1 MSTNQKPLTFFIIAG
16 EASGDMHGGKLISQ
30 IKHAHPN
37 SRFIGHGGQRM
48 IESGL
53 EIIEHVDQLAVMGFS
68 EVIKHLPFLM
78 NVMGNSLGKLREI
91 RPDRIILIDY
101 PGFNLRL
108 AKNCN
113 GLRIPITYFILPQ
126 LWAWKEK
133 RIKFFHHYI
142 DQALSIFP
150 FEQDWFE
157 ERGVA
162 TNYVGHPFTEIDE
175 IKISKEAFLSKHK
188 ILEEQ
193 KVLTLLPGS
202 RQQEIDR
209 HLPVY
214 LSAAKELQKE
224 ENLKIVIAKAP
235 GVKFPTI
242 DKDFLVEEEDT
253 RSAISHAKA
262 AITTSG
268 TASLECAVLDT
279 PQIVCY
285 KLSKLSGALA
295 KHFNKAP
302 YISMVNLIAD
312 KKIVPELI
320 QSAVTKKQIIKN
332 IHPLLRSS
340 ANRRNM
346 LEGYNNIRR
355 TLGLPGAYTRAAEA
369 IIKRTVHAK
378 P

>member
-30 IKHAHPN
+30 IKYAHPN
-37 SRFIGHGGQRM
+37 SRFIGHGGERM

-108 AKNCN
+108 AKNCK

-133 RIKFFHHYI
+133 RIKFFHRYI

-157 ERGVA
+157 ERGVP

-188 ILEEQ
+188 ILEDK
-193 KVLTLLPGS
+193 KVLTL
-202 RQQEIDR
+202 
-209 HLPVY
+209 
-214 LSAAKELQKE
+214 
-224 ENLKIVIAKAP
+224 
-235 GVKFPTI
+235 
-242 DKDFLVEEEDT
+242 
-253 RSAISHAKA
+253 
-262 AITTSG
+262 
-268 TASLECAVLDT
+268 
-279 PQIVCY
+279 
-285 KLSKLSGALA
+285 
-295 KHFNKAP
+295 
-302 YISMVNLIAD
+302 
-312 KKIVPELI
+312 
-320 QSAVTKKQIIKN
+320 
-332 IHPLLRSS
+332 
-340 ANRRNM
+340 
-346 LEGYNNIRR
+346 
-355 TLGLPGAYTRAAEA
+355 
-369 IIKRTVHAK
+369 
-378 P
+378 

>member
-1 MSTNQKPLTFFIIAG
+1 MNRNKKAQTFFIVAG
-16 EASGDMHGGKLISQ
+16 EASGDMHGGRLIRE
-30 IKHAHPN
+30 IKKAHPN
-37 SRFIGHGGQRM
+37 SRFIGHGGNRM

-53 EIIEHVDQLAVMGFS
+53 EIIEHVDRLAVMGFS
-68 EVIKHLPFLM
+68 EVIKHLPYLV

-126 LWAWKEK
+126 LWAWKEN

-142 DQALSIFP
+142 DQSLSIFP

-157 ERGVA
+157 ERGVP

-175 IKISKEAFLSKHK
+175 NKITRDAFLSKHK
-188 ILEEQ
+188 ILPAQ
-193 KVLTLLPGS
+193 NILTLLPGS

-209 HLPVY
+209 HLSVY
-214 LSAAKELQKE
+214 LSAAKELQKK
-224 ENLKIVIAKAP
+224 ENLKIVIAKAS
-235 GVKFPTI
+235 GVKFPI
-242 DKDFLVEEEDT
+242 FDKEISVEKDDI
-253 RSAISHAKA
+253 RAAIFHAKA

-285 KLSKLSGALA
+285 KLSKLSGVLA
-295 KHFNKAP
+295 KHLNKAP
-302 YISMVNLIAD
+302 YISMVNLIVD
-312 KKIVPELI
+312 KKIVPELV
-320 QSAVTKKQIIKN
+320 QGEVTRKHIIKTLQ
-332 IHPLLRSS
+332 PLLKASSERS
-340 ANRRNM
+340 NM
-346 LEGYNNIRR
+346 LEGYNNVRR
-355 TLGLPGAYTRAAEA
+355 TLGLPGAYKRAAEA

-378 P
+378 S